1 MHSLFRAAHSVWQA
15 KVLCVTEILL
25 DAQNQRHW
33 FQCIMFQQCTTYQKK
48 YLSVF
53 FARRSLG
60 IPNMQHGNPGTA
72 KCCVNVKDQYDAR
85 TSSKLHFHNPKGAHV
100 RPSEMGKKKHDQIFL
115 TNKLQTV
122 LWQIALKV
130 FFCSQNDAE
139 AVKQLFFIVNCL
151 L

>member
-1 MHSLFRAAHSVWQA
+1 
-15 KVLCVTEILL
+15 
-25 DAQNQRHW
+25 
-33 FQCIMFQQCTTYQKK
+33 MFQQCTTYQKK

-122 LWQIALKV
+122 L
-130 FFCSQNDAE
+130 
-139 AVKQLFFIVNCL
+139 
-151 L
+151 